1 MVTYDHAGTLFALG
15 TRVTNLDATGAP
27 APGVGQSYISDAL
40 VKVDIG
46 LTYEDANVITQLNGT
61 GIACVS
67 YSAPRTLKEGSIGGL
82 QICQPDPYL
91 LKFLIGG
98 DVIVTAGTPEVQTV
112 TIPVGVTGGTFKL
125 TYAGQQTAAI
135 ANNATGATVELALE
149 ALSNLAPPD
158 VAVTGGAGGPWV
170 VTFAADLGNVAA
182 LTADGAL
189 LTGPGAPY
197 AVTIVQTTPGAA
209 PVAIGYRAPETGV
222 VANPNGVSLEFWSR
236 AIIGSA
242 NAQSLPYIHW
252 VLPLCRLTPAGTWSI
267 AGTAAMVPE
276 FEGTASQ
283 SEGWDDG
290 PTNDWLFPSDRVWQF
305 AREADLPDLTAG
317 LVTVL
322 A

>member
-1 MVTYDHAGTLFALG
+1 MPSYDKAGTLFALG
-15 TRVTNLDATGAP
+15 LRVTNLDTAGAP
-27 APGVGQSYISDAL
+27 VPGDGESYISDAL
-40 VKVDIG
+40 VKADIG

-67 YSAPRTLKEGSIGGL
+67 YSAPRTLKEGTISGL

-98 DVIVTAGTPEVQTV
+98 DVIELAGTDEVQTV
-112 TIPVGVTGGTFKL
+112 TITGAPAGGDFTL
-125 TYAGQQTAAI
+125 TYGGETTGAI
-135 ANNATGATVELALE
+135 AYNALGAAVETALE
-149 ALSNLAPPD
+149 ALPNLDPGD
-158 VAVTGGAGGPWV
+158 VSVTGGAGGPYA
-170 VTFAADLGNVAA
+170 VTFPDLDATT
-182 LTADGAL
+182 LTADGSG
-189 LTGPGAPY
+189 LTGGVDPD
-197 AVTIVQTTPGAA
+197 VTVATTTPGVT
-209 PVAIGYRAPETGV
+209 PTAIGYRAPEAGV

-242 NAQSLPYIHW
+242 NAQTLPYIHW

-267 AGTAAMVPE
+267 SGTAAMVAE
-276 FEGTASQ
+276 FEGTSSQ

-290 PTNDWLFPSDRVWQF
+290 PLNDWNYPSDRVWQF
-305 AREADLPDLTAG
+305 VREAALPDFSTG

>member
-15 TRVTNLDATGAP
+15 TRVTNLDAAGAP
-27 APGVGQSYISDAL
+27 VPGVGESYISDAL

-67 YSAPRTLKEGSIGGL
+67 YSAPRTLKEGSIAGF

-98 DVIVTAGTPEVQTV
+98 DVIVTAGTPEVQTA
-112 TIPVGVTGGTFKL
+112 TLPVAPTGGTFKL
-125 TYAGQQTAAI
+125 TYDGAQTAGI
-135 ANNATGATVELALE
+135 AWNATGATVEAALE
-149 ALSNLAPPD
+149 ALPNLAPAD
-158 VAVTGGAGGPWV
+158 VAVAGPAGGPWV
-170 VTFAADLGNVAA
+170 VTFAVDLGNVAM
-182 LTADGAL
+182 LVADPAL
-189 LTGPGAPY
+189 LTGPGAPF
-197 AVTIVQTTPGAA
+197 ALNVVQTTPGVA

-242 NAQSLPYIHW
+242 NAQSLPFIHW

-267 AGTAAMVPE
+267 SGTAAMVPE

-290 PTNDWLFPSDRVWQF
+290 PLNDWLFPSDRVWQF
-305 AREADLPDLTAG
+305 AREAALPDFSVGLT
-317 LVTVL
+317 TVL